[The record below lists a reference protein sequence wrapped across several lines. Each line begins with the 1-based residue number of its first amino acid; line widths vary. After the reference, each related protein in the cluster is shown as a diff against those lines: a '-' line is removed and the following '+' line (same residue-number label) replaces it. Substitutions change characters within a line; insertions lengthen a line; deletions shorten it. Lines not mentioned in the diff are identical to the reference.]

1 MKIKPSHI
9 RVISAS
15 VTGLQ
20 HRHQSLPCQDYSRHA
35 WGRNFVAVVADGA
48 GSAKYGRIGARI
60 VCTTLCDL
68 LKNISFKQ
76 AEEKI
81 RAAIE
86 IARDKV
92 VRHRLNRGKDE
103 KNINDFAATVVG
115 VIHNGGEGLFFHIGD
130 GAAIA
135 LNDNDYDNFIAS
147 KPENGNFSCE
157 TFFFTQQ
164 AWSENLRFTRYSS
177 AQTIF
182 LMTDGL
188 TNFSFSNDYQNIEKG
203 FIEPI
208 NNFLSEE
215 KTKQK
220 AVRALTNTLNTPR
233 AQKLNTDDKTLVWAK
248 VK

>member
-1 MKIKPSHI
+1 MRIKPSHI
-9 RVISAS
+9 RVVAAS

-20 HRHQSLPCQDYSRHA
+20 HRHQSLPCQDFSRHVK
-35 WGRNFVAVVADGA
+35 GRNFVAVVADGA
-48 GSAKYGRIGARI
+48 GSAKYGKIGARI
-60 VCTTLCDL
+60 VCSTLCDL
-68 LKNISFKQ
+68 LKNINFKQ
-76 AEEKI
+76 AEDKI
-81 RAAIE
+81 RAAIR

-92 VRHRLNRGKDE
+92 IRHRLNKSKDE

-115 VIHNGGEGLFFHIGD
+115 VIHNGCEGLFFHIGD

-135 LNDNDYDNFIAS
+135 LTGDNYDNFIAS

-164 AWSENLRFTRYSS
+164 AWSENLRFTRYRD
-177 AQTIF
+177 AKTIF

-215 KTKQK
+215 KPGKK
-220 AVRALTNTLNTPR
+220 PCGR
-233 AQKLNTDDKTLVWAK
+233 
-248 VK
+248 

>member
-1 MKIKPSHI
+1 MRIKPSHI
-9 RVISAS
+9 RVVAAS

-20 HRHQSLPCQDYSRHA
+20 HRHQSLPCQDFSRHVK
-35 WGRNFVAVVADGA
+35 GRNFVAVVADGA
-48 GSAKYGRIGARI
+48 GSAKYGKIGARI
-60 VCTTLCDL
+60 VCSTLCDL
-68 LKNISFKQ
+68 LKNINFKQ
-76 AEEKI
+76 AEDKI
-81 RAAIE
+81 RAAIR
-86 IARDKV
+86 IARDTV
-92 VRHRLNRGKDE
+92 IRHRLNKSKDE

-115 VIHNGGEGLFFHIGD
+115 VIHNGCEGLFFHIGD

-135 LNDNDYDNFIAS
+135 LTGDNYDNFIAS

-164 AWSENLRFTRYSS
+164 AWSENLRFTRYRD
-177 AQTIF
+177 AKTIF

-215 KTKQK
+215 KTRQK

>member
-1 MKIKPSHI
+1 M
-9 RVISAS
+9 
-15 VTGLQ
+15 
-20 HRHQSLPCQDYSRHA
+20 
-35 WGRNFVAVVADGA
+35 
-48 GSAKYGRIGARI
+48 
-60 VCTTLCDL
+60 
-68 LKNISFKQ
+68 
-76 AEEKI
+76 
-81 RAAIE
+81 
-86 IARDKV
+86 
-92 VRHRLNRGKDE
+92 
-103 KNINDFAATVVG
+103 
-115 VIHNGGEGLFFHIGD
+115 FFHIGD

-135 LNDNDYDNFIAS
+135 LTGDNYDNFIAS

-164 AWSENLRFTRYSS
+164 AWSENLRFTRYRD
-177 AQTIF
+177 AKTIF

-215 KTKQK
+215 KTRQK

>member
-1 MKIKPSHI
+1 MRIKLSHI
-9 RVISAS
+9 RVVAAS

-20 HRHQSLPCQDYSRHA
+20 HRHQSLPCQDFSRHVK
-35 WGRNFVAVVADGA
+35 GRNFVAVVADGA
-48 GSAKYGRIGARI
+48 GSAKYGKIGARI
-60 VCTTLCDL
+60 VCSTLCDL
-68 LKNISFKQ
+68 LKNINFKQ
-76 AEEKI
+76 AEDKI
-81 RAAIE
+81 RAAIR

-92 VRHRLNRGKDE
+92 IRHRLNKSKDE

-115 VIHNGGEGLFFHIGD
+115 VIHNGCEGLFFHIGD

-135 LNDNDYDNFIAS
+135 LTGDNYDNFIAS

-164 AWSENLRFTRYSS
+164 AWSENLRFTRYRD
-177 AQTIF
+177 AKTIF

-215 KTKQK
+215 KTRQK